1 MIGIFFF
8 SSVQLISVGIL
19 GEYIGSIHTHVRKRP
34 LVVERERVNF
44 EFPAAFPTP
53 NRRPRCKKQPDM
65 DNAPGRGRSIVWSWV
80 FPTLLAVVLLYY
92 SLRGVEWGGVWATI
106 ITAKWRYLAGAAL
119 ISSGS
124 FFLRSYRWR
133 VLLNA
138 EARLDIPTVFWATMA
153 GFLGNSFLP
162 ARAGELVRSFIISSR
177 SSLSKTYVLTTALSQ
192 LMVDAIALVLASSV
206 VLLGINPKPNWLGDA
221 SRVTAV
227 TAGIGLLAIAIVP
240 HTGNFC
246 EAVIRRLPFPAGFRV
261 RLLEFSGQILL
272 GLRAFH
278 SVGRL
283 TSFVVW
289 TVVIW
294 TLDCC
299 GAMVIAYS
307 LGLELPFR
315 VALLLL
321 AGLGL
326 GSALPSTPGYVG
338 IYQFVAVTVLTPFG
352 VSRDAALAYILIT
365 QAVGYVV
372 IMTFGLPGLYKFKGW
387 RQATIELEQTAEA
400 GRT

>member
-1 MIGIFFF
+1 MN
-8 SSVQLISVGIL
+8 S
-19 GEYIGSIHTHVRKRP
+19 
-34 LVVERERVNF
+34 
-44 EFPAAFPTP
+44 APT
-53 NRRPRCKKQPDM
+53 
-65 DNAPGRGRSIVWSWV
+65 AGRSIVWSWIV
-80 FPTLLAVVLLYY
+80 PTLLAAVLLYY
-92 SLRGVEWGGVWATI
+92 SLRGVEWARVWATI
-106 ITAKWRYLAGAAL
+106 VTARWSYLAAATL
-119 ISSGS
+119 ISCGS

-138 EARLDIPTVFWATMA
+138 EARLGVATVFWATMA

-162 ARAGELVRSFIISSR
+162 ARAGELVRTFIISSR

-192 LMVDAIALVLASSV
+192 LMVDAITLVLASSV

-240 HTGNFC
+240 HTGNLC
-246 EAVIRRLPFPAGFRV
+246 EAVIRRLPAPAAFRD
-261 RLLEFSGQILL
+261 RLLGFSGQILL

-278 SVGRL
+278 SVKRL
-283 TSFVVW
+283 TSFVMW
-289 TVVIW
+289 TVAVW
-294 TLDCC
+294 TLDCISVMV
-299 GAMVIAYS
+299 GAHG

-338 IYQFVAVTVLTPFG
+338 IYQFVAVSVLTPFG
-352 VSRDAALAYILIT
+352 ISRDAALAYILIS
-365 QAVGYVV
+365 QALSYVV
-372 IMTFGLPGLYKFKGW
+372 ILAFGLPGLYKFKGW
-387 RQATIELEQTAEA
+387 RKAAVEREQIPAE
-400 GRT
+400 

>member
-1 MIGIFFF
+1 MN
-8 SSVQLISVGIL
+8 QALAD
-19 GEYIGSIHTHVRKRP
+19 R
-34 LVVERERVNF
+34 
-44 EFPAAFPTP
+44 AP
-53 NRRPRCKKQPDM
+53 NKW
-65 DNAPGRGRSIVWSWV
+65 RSIVWSWIV
-80 FPTLLAVVLLYY
+80 PTLLAGVLLYY
-92 SLRGVEWGGVWATI
+92 SLRGVEWGRVWSTIAT
-106 ITAKWRYLAGAAL
+106 AQWRYLAGAAL

-138 EARLDIPTVFWATMA
+138 EASLDVATVFWATMA
-153 GFLGNSFLP
+153 GFLGNNFLP
-162 ARAGELVRSFIISSR
+162 ARAGELVRTFIISSR

-206 VLLGINPKPNWLGDA
+206 VLLGINPKPTWLGDA

-240 HTGNFC
+240 HTGNLC
-246 EAVIRRLPFPAGFRV
+246 EAIVRRLPLPAGFRD
-261 RLLEFSGQILL
+261 RLLGFTGQILL

-278 SVGRL
+278 SVNRL
-283 TSFVVW
+283 TAFVFW

-294 TLDCC
+294 TLDCIGVIV
-299 GAMVIAYS
+299 GARGV
-307 LGLELPFR
+307 GLDLPFR

-338 IYQFVAVTVLTPFG
+338 IYQFVAVSVLTPFG
-352 VSRDAALAYILIT
+352 VSRDAALAYILII
-365 QAVGYVV
+365 QALGYVV
-372 IMTFGLPGLYKFKGW
+372 IVAFGVPGLYKFKGW
-387 RQATIELEQTAEA
+387 RQAVVEVGKPREA
-400 GRT
+400 GMP